1 MSILQSR
8 RQGDPSYPTTLLNSS
23 NDLGWSTL
31 LAELRSWSSCEAPGS
46 VAPHARIVIPVR
58 GSDQGLFT
66 CKLAGSWQSGR
77 PTTGSIWLQ
86 PIGGKY
92 DEIRIASPGELEAIY
107 IEAIHIYVPTVV
119 FARLTDDYNL
129 PAAAERSIR
138 YSCGVQ
144 DEVINQIGLSVLAE
158 MMCPTA
164 AGRLLVETSSLLL
177 AARLA
182 HTHSETELIR
192 RPISSRHRL
201 HDGRLRRVL
210 AYIEEHLAEDITV
223 ADLAN
228 VACLSIFH
236 FTRAF
241 AATMGVPPHRYV
253 SQRRL
258 ESAKVM
264 IATGRASLREIALD
278 CQFSSESSFTRAF
291 RRAIGMTPAA
301 YRRTLR

>member
-92 DEIRIASPGELEAIY
+92 DEIRIGSPGELEAIY

-119 FARLTDDYNL
+119 FARLMDDYNL

-158 MMCPTA
+158 MRCPTA
-164 AGRLLVETSSLLL
+164 AGRMLVETSSLLL

-253 SQRRL
+253 SGRRL
-258 ESAKVM
+258 ESANAM
-264 IATGRASLREIALD
+264 IATGRASLSEIALA
-278 CQFSSESSFTRAF
+278 CQFSSESNFTRAF
-291 RRAIGMTPAA
+291 RRAMGMTPAA